1 MTLAEINRIA
11 EIFLA
16 ADSKIPVCPHIW
28 REMMIS
34 KSIGKVDK
42 KALAKGKIKPVEKGS
57 VSAKIGRKAKADR
70 TVKGLKANREK
81 RK

>member
-1 MTLAEINRIA
+1 MIESAT
-11 EIFLA
+11 
-16 ADSKIPVCPHIW
+16 IW
-28 REMMIS
+28 KESEMPTA
-34 KSIGKVDK
+34 IGKVDK

-57 VSAKIGRKAKADR
+57 VSAKIGRKVKADR